1 MSRFDT
7 AITGGHVV
15 VPGHGTIECGIGI
28 RDGRIAALDD
38 DIRPGDGEEHVDAS
52 GLIVMPGAI
61 DAHYHLGIYRSIEAD
76 VATETASSLVGGA
89 TTIISYF
96 RTGHHYMDR
105 TGPYREILPDL
116 LAATEGRSHTDFG
129 YHIAPMTAEHL
140 GEIEWLVDQGI
151 ASFKYYFFYKG
162 LNLAAD
168 STDAQAYTM
177 SERYDFGHLYAMM
190 EEIARVER
198 QADRG
203 DRVSLSLHC
212 ENAELITLFMERVR
226 DGVLPPLQ
234 AYSESRPPLT
244 ERLSIHEAGVLA
256 DATRVRVNLLHLS
269 SAEAVRAA
277 REVRSLYPELD
288 LRLETTVHHLA
299 LTYDMLDGKGLGGK
313 VNPPIRTAADV
324 DALWSAVTDGTI
336 QWVASDHACCLE
348 ELKGDELWPALPGFG
363 GTALLYPVLL
373 SEGYHRR
380 RLPLQRIA
388 ELASTAPATA
398 FGCHP
403 RKGSIMVGAD
413 ADLALIDLEREH
425 VVTPELLHS
434 AQDHTPFAGVRV
446 KGWPVRTL
454 LRGETV
460 FAHGEI
466 VGSPLGRFVPRPVKA
481 TKVQASD
488 G

>member
-1 MSRFDT
+1 MSRFET

-15 VPGHGTIECGIGI
+15 VPGHGAIECGIGV
-28 RDGRIAALDD
+28 RDGRVAALDD
-38 DIRPGDGEEHVDAS
+38 DIRPADGDEHVDAS

-61 DAHYHLGIYRSIEAD
+61 DAHYHLGIYRSIEEDA
-76 VATETASSLVGGA
+76 ATETASSLVGGA
-89 TTIISYF
+89 TTILSYF
-96 RTGHHYMDR
+96 RTGHHYLDR
-105 TGPYREILPDL
+105 SGPYREILPYL
-116 LAATEGRSHTDFG
+116 LAATEGRAYTDYG
-129 YHIAPMTAEHL
+129 YHVAPMTDEHL
-140 GEIEWLVDQGI
+140 AEIEWLVQQGV
-151 ASFKYYFFYKG
+151 ASFKYFFFYKG

-177 SERYDFGHLYAMM
+177 AGRYDFGHLFAMM
-190 EEIARVER
+190 EEIARVDR
-198 QADRG
+198 QDDRDG
-203 DRVSLSLHC
+203 RISLSLHC

-226 DGVLPPLQ
+226 DELLPPLE
-234 AYSESRPPLT
+234 AYSRSRPPLS

-256 DATRVRVNLLHLS
+256 DAARVRVNLLHLS
-269 SAEAVRAA
+269 SAESISAA
-277 REVRSLYPELD
+277 REVRNLYPELD
-288 LRLETTVHHLA
+288 LQCETTVHHLA
-299 LTYDMLDGKGLGGK
+299 LTYGMLEGKGLGGK

-324 DALWSAVTDGTI
+324 EALWSAVAAGTI

-380 RLPLQRIA
+380 GLPLERIA
-388 ELASTAPATA
+388 GLASTAPAHA

-413 ADLALIDLEREH
+413 ADLAIVDLEREQ
-425 VVTPELLHS
+425 VVTAELLHS

-460 FAHGEI
+460 FADGEI
-466 VGSPLGRFVPRPVKA
+466 VGSPAGRFIRRPVGAA
-481 TKVQASD
+481 TALARDV
-488 G
+488 